1 MTVTL
6 QHVTLTKAFTLDH
19 VWLGLHV
26 SDLDTAAGYLDT
38 RYRSVLSCHF
48 ILPAGQPRARA
59 GCVLIKQ
66 KDAASLYFVNHPSFS
81 GDIFTSPVPEQR
93 VVTRIKI
100 VGLRIDNGSGG
111 CADNGTDFCAIITP
125 SQSPVPGDPPCPAQP
140 PTRCKHFL

>member
-1 MTVTL
+1 MTVTTCHL
-6 QHVTLTKAFTLDH
+6 DKSFHPSPCLTWFACQ
-19 VWLGLHV
+19 W
-26 SDLDTAAGYLDT
+26 SRYSRWISRYLDT
-38 RYRSVLSCHF
+38 DLSCHF

-81 GDIFTSPVPEQR
+81 GDIFTSPVPEHR

-111 CADNGTDFCAIITP
+111 CADNGTDFCAFITP